1 MSNNTPPLQDLNRP
15 MLEMAVVEQRKST
28 EIIKPYNVRSTL
40 ALSAFETHLIQVVLI
55 ACVLFFILRGM
66 RATGVNQAQVPAPNR
81 CFYVVAGVALAV
93 VAFAVALLVGKN
105 P

>member
-1 MSNNTPPLQDLNRP
+1 LNSRVGVWSDRRRNFLFGLVFMVGASYGAPL
-15 MLEMAVVEQRKST
+15 
-28 EIIKPYNVRSTL
+28 VRSTL
-40 ALSAFETHLIQVVLI
+40 ALSAVETDLIQVVLI

-81 CFYVVAGVALAV
+81 RLYVVAGVALAV

>member
-1 MSNNTPPLQDLNRP
+1 MGFWSDRRRNFVFGLIFGLGATYGAPL
-15 MLEMAVVEQRKST
+15 
-28 EIIKPYNVRSTL
+28 VRSTL
-40 ALSAFETHLIQVVLI
+40 ALSAVETDLIQVVLI

-81 CFYVVAGVALAV
+81 RLYVVAGVALAV